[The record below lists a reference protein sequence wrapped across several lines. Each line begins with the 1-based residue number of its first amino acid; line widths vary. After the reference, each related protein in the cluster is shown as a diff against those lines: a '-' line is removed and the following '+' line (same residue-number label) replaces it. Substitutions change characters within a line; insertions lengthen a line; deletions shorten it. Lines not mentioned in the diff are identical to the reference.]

1 MKKLDTFCTAVLLIA
16 AMACGIVNFP
26 NTVNGAEITVLN
38 VTATI
43 FFLLFWALILR
54 FGPAAKVSTWL
65 SLYVFASSMIGL
77 CSILGEWENIL
88 TKIITTP
95 ALTLFYGI
103 KFIKDNRVFFPIMA
117 VISMALL
124 FFSLVTLANRKPAQP
139 KAKKGK
145 DSPQLEAAE
154 QPAAITEKAE
164 SITLSET
171 EVVSEAA
178 KYVEMIN
185 SFENKEIDFVE
196 EPAEQP
202 AEETETAEPAAIT
215 EQTETQP

>member
-1 MKKLDTFCTAVLLIA
+1 MKKLDAFCTAVLLIA

-26 NTVNGAEITVLN
+26 NAVNGVEISVLN
-38 VTATI
+38 ITATV
-43 FFLLFWALILR
+43 FFLLFWALMLR
-54 FGPAAKVSTWL
+54 FGPAAKVSAWL
-65 SLYVFASSMIGL
+65 SFYVFSVSIVGV
-77 CSILGEWENIL
+77 CSILGGWENL
-88 TKIITTP
+88 FTKIITTP

-103 KFIKDNRVFFPIMA
+103 KFVKDNRVFFPIMA
-117 VISMALL
+117 VISFALL

-145 DSPQLEAAE
+145 KAQQEETAVE
-154 QPAAITEKAE
+154 PAPIPEKAE

-185 SFENKEIDFVE
+185 SFENKEIDFAE
-196 EPAEQP
+196 EPDAQQE
-202 AEETETAEPAAIT
+202 EETEA
-215 EQTETQP
+215 